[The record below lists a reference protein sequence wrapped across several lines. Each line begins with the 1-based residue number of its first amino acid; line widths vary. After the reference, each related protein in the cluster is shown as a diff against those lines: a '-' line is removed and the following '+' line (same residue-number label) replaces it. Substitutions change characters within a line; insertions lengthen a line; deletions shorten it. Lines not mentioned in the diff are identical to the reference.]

1 MCTAMTSWGDAG
13 NESQQ
18 DSRRNPVRPEFGFLG
33 GGGGGGRYL
42 LSRVGHT
49 AQNQELAMQAN
60 LGQLVLTGIYG
71 LMTVQ

>member
-1 MCTAMTSWGDAG
+1 MLGMNPSRT
-13 NESQQ
+13 Q
-18 DSRRNPVRPEFGFLG
+18 RRNPVRPEFGFLG